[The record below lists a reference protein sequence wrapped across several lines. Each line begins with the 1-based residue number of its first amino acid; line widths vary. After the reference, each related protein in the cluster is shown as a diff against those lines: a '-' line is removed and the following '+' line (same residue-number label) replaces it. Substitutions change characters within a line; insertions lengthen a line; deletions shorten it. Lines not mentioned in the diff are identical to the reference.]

1 MPVFRDNP
9 YGAFNYIV
17 ALGGAQGDGSEGSVI
32 GDIAPEVTF
41 DTRDIRSFGVS
52 SLTCA
57 CGYKPL
63 LKLQRD
69 VGESAARL
77 KYFMDPLVKD
87 TDEPDGIAL
96 FHSKLVYLR
105 LPRENKSVVYIG
117 SHNCS
122 GRALGPGRPR
132 NVEAS
137 LRFELDYAP
146 EHIAGS
152 DASLASQVNRHLLA
166 AYDKPAC
173 LAATAA
179 NEPTFEQWFDF
190 GCRNAPTSPLAQIT
204 IILAVRKAGT
214 VATPTDWSNLTSQ
227 GIYMQAL

>member
-1 MPVFRDNP
+1 MEFLSEQLVSFEYRDRLN
-9 YGAFNYIV
+9 
-17 ALGGAQGDGSEGSVI
+17 D
-32 GDIAPEVTF
+32 D
-41 DTRDIRSFGVS
+41 
-52 SLTCA
+52 
-57 CGYKPL
+57 
-63 LKLQRD
+63 LQRD

-117 SHNCS
+117 SHNWS

-152 DASLASQVNRHLLA
+152 DPSIASQVNRHLLA

-179 NEPTFEQWFDF
+179 NETTFEQ
-190 GCRNAPTSPLAQIT
+190 
-204 IILAVRKAGT
+204 
-214 VATPTDWSNLTSQ
+214 
-227 GIYMQAL
+227 